1 MREGFELKAY
11 APQAKSAQE
20 RPDSHIT
27 PYRGGNKRGCRMA
40 LLVFVDTPSWRL
52 ESVTQEQ
59 KLTAKNKQNNN
70 Y

>member
-1 MREGFELKAY
+1 MREGYELKAY

-40 LLVFVDTPSWRL
+40 LLVFVGMPSKRL

>member
-1 MREGFELKAY
+1 
-11 APQAKSAQE
+11 
-20 RPDSHIT
+20 
-27 PYRGGNKRGCRMA
+27 MA
-40 LLVFVDTPSWRL
+40 LLVFVDMPSGKF